1 MSFLI
6 DPPLLFVSGL
16 ALGRFLPEGSLRRRI
31 TVGILGVF
39 YVVSGLLYLDKLP
52 WWDGRRWTR
61 GSSFMLNSGL
71 NTRLK
76 RRAGHDVL
84 AVVLFAAYPLWL
96 WFGMQMGQQGR
107 PSGAPAVGESL
118 SDDPVVTESVSD
130 GPPSDDSP
138 GDSSPTDDSPADEAA
153 SDE

>member
-6 DPPLLFVSGL
+6 DPPLLFGSGVL
-16 ALGRFLPEGSLRRRI
+16 LGRFVPESLRRRI
-31 TVGILGVF
+31 AAGIVVVF

-61 GSSFMLNSGL
+61 GSAFMLNSGL

-84 AVVLFAAYPLWL
+84 AVVLFAAYPLWM
-96 WFGMQMGQQGR
+96 WFGMQTGQRYR
-107 PSGAPAVGESL
+107 PGGDAEAVTG
-118 SDDPVVTESVSD
+118 
-130 GPPSDDSP
+130 
-138 GDSSPTDDSPADEAA
+138 DEATVDGEA
-153 SDE
+153 PEPVG

>member
-16 ALGRFLPEGSLRRRI
+16 SLGRFVPKGSLRRRLAL
-31 TVGILGVF
+31 GILGVF

-61 GSSFMLNSGL
+61 GSAFMLNSGL

-96 WFGMQMGQQGR
+96 WFGMELGQQARGDDE
-107 PSGAPAVGESL
+107 AGETGE
-118 SDDPVVTESVSD
+118 TEETEESED
-130 GPPSDDSP
+130 AEETGET
-138 GDSSPTDDSPADEAA
+138 GETEPTDETPT
-153 SDE
+153 

>member
-16 ALGRFLPEGSLRRRI
+16 LLGRFVPKGSLRRRI
-31 TVGILGVF
+31 AVGILGVF
-39 YVVSGLLYLDKLP
+39 YAVSGLLYLDVLP

-61 GSSFMLNSGL
+61 GSAFMLNSGL

-84 AVVLFAAYPLWL
+84 AVVLFAAYPLWI
-96 WFGMQMGQQGR
+96 WFGMELGRQGR
-107 PSGAPAVGESL
+107 PPEGA
-118 SDDPVVTESVSD
+118 DVVTETPDPEPV
-130 GPPSDDSP
+130 
-138 GDSSPTDDSPADEAA
+138 DETVP
-153 SDE
+153 